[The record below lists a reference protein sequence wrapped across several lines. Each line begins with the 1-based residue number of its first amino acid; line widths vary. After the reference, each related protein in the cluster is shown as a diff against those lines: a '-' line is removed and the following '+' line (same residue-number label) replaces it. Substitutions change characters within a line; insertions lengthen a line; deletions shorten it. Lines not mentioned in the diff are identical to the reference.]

1 MKAAREQHPGLRVSR
16 RERMQEPEAVAQM
29 LALARLGWGTKRI
42 ARELGVARNTVKRY
56 VAAGGYVPYRSPAR
70 EGKLAGLATWLQVQF
85 VQHRGNC
92 DVVRQELQRQQG
104 VSVSLRTVERAC
116 RGYRAEWAAQA
127 RATVRFET
135 APGQQLQ
142 IDFGS
147 ATVEVDGVRQ
157 KVHVFVATLGYSRLG
172 YVAAFRHERQ
182 AAWLAGLEGAFAH
195 FGGIPREVLLDNAKA
210 LVLSHD
216 IQTREVR
223 FNERLLAF
231 ARHWGFTP
239 KACAPFR
246 PRTKGKDENGVGYVK
261 KNALAG
267 HVFASW
273 DALSAHLVRW
283 QREVSDVRCHGTTAE
298 APRLRFERDERAALQ
313 ALAGKPPFA
322 QARELQRVV
331 SSEACVEVDTNRY
344 SVPWRLIGES
354 VSVLVEADSIV
365 VRHGTQAV
373 AHHALLGGQRQRAI
387 EPTHFDG
394 LVGRAFQPRTE
405 GEAAPAVPAPP
416 SAGPAA
422 PLSGEL
428 ARPLADYE
436 AVTGGRF

>member
-56 VAAGGYVPYRSPAR
+56 VAAGCYVPYRSPAR
-70 EGKLAGLATWLQVQF
+70 GGKLAGLATWLQVQF
-85 VQHRGNC
+85 AQHRGNC

-104 VSVSLRTVERAC
+104 MSVSLRTVERAC

-147 ATVEVDGVRQ
+147 ATLEIDGARQ

-216 IQTREVR
+216 IQTR
-223 FNERLLAF
+223 
-231 ARHWGFTP
+231 
-239 KACAPFR
+239 
-246 PRTKGKDENGVGYVK
+246 
-261 KNALAG
+261 
-267 HVFASW
+267 
-273 DALSAHLVRW
+273 
-283 QREVSDVRCHGTTAE
+283 
-298 APRLRFERDERAALQ
+298 
-313 ALAGKPPFA
+313 
-322 QARELQRVV
+322 
-331 SSEACVEVDTNRY
+331 
-344 SVPWRLIGES
+344 
-354 VSVLVEADSIV
+354 
-365 VRHGTQAV
+365 
-373 AHHALLGGQRQRAI
+373 
-387 EPTHFDG
+387 
-394 LVGRAFQPRTE
+394 
-405 GEAAPAVPAPP
+405 
-416 SAGPAA
+416 
-422 PLSGEL
+422 
-428 ARPLADYE
+428 
-436 AVTGGRF
+436 